1 MNQDFSFVRNQWAKE
16 HATRGLKELLNP
28 KIVDSLDPSQPILF
42 PFPFSPHGPL
52 PDLPE
57 PLPSSPCYGDSTAIK
72 NPKVAII
79 GAGAAGLFT
88 AMILD
93 YLNNDETL
101 KEKGFNVS
109 YEIFEAAGEDRL
121 GGRLFTYNFVP
132 QDPKNPAGPHDY
144 YDVGAMRFPDNKVM
158 TRFVIPSFYYIY

>member
-1 MNQDFSFVRNQWAKE
+1 MEPDFSYVRNQWASE

-28 KIVDSLDPSQPILF
+28 KIANSLDPLEPALF
-42 PFPFSPHGPL
+42 PFPFSPDGPL
-52 PDLPE
+52 PDLPK
-57 PLPSSPCYGDSTAIK
+57 PLPSSPCYNDSSTIK
-72 NPKVAII
+72 KPKVAII

-101 KEKGFNVS
+101 KKKGFNVS
-109 YEIFEAAGEDRL
+109 YEIFEAAGKDRL

-132 QDPKNPAGPHDY
+132 YSRNPAGPHDY

-158 TRFVIPSFYYIY
+158 TRFGIPSFYYIY